1 MSKGAGVIYL
11 IIKMKENGI
20 VPFSFFLVLWYSIY
34 VIEAVGQR

>member
-20 VPFSFFLVLWYSIY
+20 VPFSFLVLWYSIY

>member
-20 VPFSFFLVLWYSIY
+20 VPFSFFSIM
-34 VIEAVGQR
+34 V